1 MQGMDMWDLDK
12 DRKQGGVQ
20 TTTEQIWGLTYE
32 LSLWSHTNN
41 LFLDRQNVSPLQ
53 EMLCR
58 SAGLLFD
65 QDPKLCED
73 FDWRLASRG
82 SGMTKE
88 SGFANSGSCSETT
101 LATTCVAVS
110 SDSGLWF
117 NQVSETPLTTGC
129 TALFMSWIWQN
140 GWTQVNAICSVKSSW
155 HSCYRGRSYHSC
167 DYGNYDIQG
176 VLICTYIQIGTG
188 RIDHFLLVSSC
199 PNPTRIDVTW
209 HCFQKQ

>member
-1 MQGMDMWDLDK
+1 
-12 DRKQGGVQ
+12 
-20 TTTEQIWGLTYE
+20 
-32 LSLWSHTNN
+32 
-41 LFLDRQNVSPLQ
+41 
-53 EMLCR
+53 
-58 SAGLLFD
+58 
-65 QDPKLCED
+65 
-73 FDWRLASRG
+73 
-82 SGMTKE
+82 
-88 SGFANSGSCSETT
+88 
-101 LATTCVAVS
+101 VAVS

>member
-1 MQGMDMWDLDK
+1 MCGACVCSHAETHGCHGTITFLGYGCNCCRIGVHVLHKLDECFK
-12 DRKQGGVQ
+12 EARLLCFHSVKLKQ
-20 TTTEQIWGLTYE
+20 TLE
-32 LSLWSHTNN
+32 SL
-41 LFLDRQNVSPLQ
+41 RQYVSPSQ
-53 EMLCR
+53 EMVCR
-58 SAGLLFD
+58 SACLLFD

-73 FDWRLASRG
+73 FDWRLASTG

-129 TALFMSWIWQN
+129 MALFMSWILQN
-140 GWTQVNAICSVKSSW
+140 WWTQANAICSVKLSW

-167 DYGNYDIQG
+167 DYGIM
-176 VLICTYIQIGTG
+176 TY
-188 RIDHFLLVSSC
+188 
-199 PNPTRIDVTW
+199 
-209 HCFQKQ
+209 KEY